1 MTALGQDKPG
11 TSVCP
16 ECEQA
21 GEGGRQGREL
31 SLDFGSKC
39 GKKGEAVARRCLVVL
54 CWVPAAPGTRVLR
67 PTPGPPFSP
76 PVHSPLE
83 HQVNIP

>member
-11 TSVCP
+11 TSV
-16 ECEQA
+16 QSVSRL
-21 GEGGRQGREL
+21 EGGGGQGREL

>member
-11 TSVCP
+11 TSV
-16 ECEQA
+16 QSVSRL
-21 GEGGRQGREL
+21 EGWGQGREL